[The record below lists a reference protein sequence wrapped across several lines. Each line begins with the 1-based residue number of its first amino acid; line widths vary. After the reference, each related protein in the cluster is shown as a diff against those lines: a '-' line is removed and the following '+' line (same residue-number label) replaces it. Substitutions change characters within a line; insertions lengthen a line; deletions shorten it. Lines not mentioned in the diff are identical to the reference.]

1 MIIKPRIRGFVCVT
15 AHPVGCAEHVQEQI
29 DYVKAQSFTEGG
41 PKKVLIIGASTGYGL
56 SSRIVSA
63 FGSKAG
69 TIGVFFERPANNGKT
84 ASAGWYNSIAFE
96 NEAHA
101 DGLYAKSINGD
112 AFSDEIKDQTID
124 LIKKD
129 MGKVDLIIYSLASP
143 RRTDPKTGDVYKMAL
158 KPIGHSLHDKMLDTD
173 KKMVMEDSIE
183 SATEKEI
190 SDTINIMG
198 GEDWDLWLDALNSAE
213 VLEEGV
219 TTVAYSY
226 IGPEVTWPIYKN
238 GTIGLAKEDLEKTA
252 AKIDAKLK
260 KYGGRAFVSI
270 NKGVVTQSSSAI
282 PVVPLYF
289 ALLFKVMKEKGIHEG
304 CIEQIQRLFTTKLYN
319 GAGPDLDEAGRIRI
333 DDLEMRPDVQ
343 DAVAKLWLRVT
354 TENLDEIS
362 DFSGHQQ
369 EFLKLFGFGLPGTD
383 YESDVNPEIVFDS

>member
-15 AHPVGCAEHVQEQI
+15 AHPVGCAAHVQEQI
-29 DYVKAQSFTEGG
+29 DYVKAQSSTEGG

-63 FGSKAG
+63 FGFKAD

-112 AFSDEIKDQTID
+112 AFSDEIKNQTID

-198 GEDWDLWLDALNSAE
+198 GEDWDLWLDALDSAN

-238 GTIGLAKEDLEKTA
+238 GTIGVAKEDLEKTA

-289 ALLFKVMKEKGIHEG
+289 SLLFKVMKEKGIHEG

-319 GAGPDLDEAGRIRI
+319 GAVPELDEAGRIRI

-343 DAVAKLWLRVT
+343 DAVAELWPRVT

>member
-15 AHPVGCAEHVQEQI
+15 AHPIGCAAYVQEQI
-29 DYVKAQSFTEGG
+29 DYVRAQQANGGG
-41 PKKVLIIGASTGYGL
+41 PKKVLIIGASMGYGL

-63 FGSKAG
+63 FGFNAG

-84 ASAGWYNSIAFE
+84 ASAGWYNSIALE
-96 NEAHA
+96 KAAHA
-101 DGLYAKSINGD
+101 DDLYAKSINGD
-112 AFSDEIKDQTID
+112 AYSDEIKDQTID

-129 MGKVDLIIYSLASP
+129 MGKADLVIYSLASP

-158 KPIGHSLHDKMLDTD
+158 KPIGQSLHDKTLDTD
-173 KKMVMEDSIE
+173 KKIVMEDSIE

-190 SDTINIMG
+190 ADTINIMG
-198 GEDWDLWLDALNSAE
+198 GEDWELWLEALNSAK

-226 IGPEVTWPIYKN
+226 IGPKVTWPIYKN
-238 GTIGLAKEDLEKTA
+238 GTIGVAKKDLEKSA
-252 AKIDAKLK
+252 AKIDEKLK
-260 KYGGRAFVSI
+260 ENGGRAFISI

-289 ALLFKVMKEKGIHEG
+289 SLLFKVMKEKGIHEG
-304 CIEQIQRLFTTKLYN
+304 CVEQIQRLFTTKLYN
-319 GAGPDLDEAGRIRI
+319 GTVPDLDEAGRIRI
-333 DDLEMRPDVQ
+333 DDLEMRTDVQ
-343 DAVAKLWLRVT
+343 DAVAELWPRVT

-369 EFLKLFGFGLPGTD
+369 EFLKLFGFGIPGVD
-383 YESDVNPEIVFDS
+383 YESDVNPELVFDS